1 MIIAVLDAD
10 VLYPLPLR
18 DTLLSAAAAGCFQ
31 PRWTSTI
38 VEEAIRN
45 LVADGRLTSAKAEI
59 LHKVLSEVFE
69 DAWVEGYESLIAT
82 MSNHPK
88 DRHVAAC
95 AVQAGA
101 PVIVTSN
108 LKDFDKLPEGLEAVH
123 PDDFLCRLL
132 ANNPELLA
140 AAIAEQVKRLKN
152 PPMTVGDLIA
162 SYAAIAPKFVQA
174 WRARFQSPV

>member
-38 VEEAIRN
+38 VEEATRN
-45 LVADGRLTSAKAEI
+45 LVKDGRLTAAKAET
-59 LHKVLSEVFE
+59 LREVLAEVFE
-69 DAWVEGYESLIAT
+69 DALVEGHEPLIAT
-82 MSNHPK
+82 MPNHPK

-95 AVQAGA
+95 AVKAGA
-101 PVIVTSN
+101 PLIVTSN
-108 LKDFDKLPEGLEAVH
+108 LKDFAKLPAGVSAIH

-132 ANNPELLA
+132 ADDPDLFA
-140 AAIAEQVKRLKN
+140 VAVADQVKRLKN

-162 SYAAIAPKFVQA
+162 SYAGIAPKFVEA
-174 WRARFQSPV
+174 WAARFP